1 MMFDIPEQYKV
12 QVKIALKDFIP
23 KDLKPEKKKRI
34 KEAIKDVSLAY
45 QIAGEQIPSVMNN
58 EYRCQ
63 VIQIYDIEV
72 RNIKEASFIASTYQS
87 IIKSLCVLKIH
98 DAVSEVYSFALKR
111 LSQVD
116 NSQVVILD
124 DECSEVFQTM
134 LPDRQKERFFEYMSF
149 NKIINKTNKVN
160 FYYEMFTKEFM
171 LKNEKA
177 YSNMELIL
185 ERPVWYDFNRI
196 VRIYSL
202 LKTIVDNKEIISK
215 TTNNVEKIK
224 INQEIKNS
232 LEKLEAEIK

>member
-1 MMFDIPEQYKV
+1 
-12 QVKIALKDFIP
+12 
-23 KDLKPEKKKRI
+23 
-34 KEAIKDVSLAY
+34 
-45 QIAGEQIPSVMNN
+45 
-58 EYRCQ
+58 
-63 VIQIYDIEV
+63 
-72 RNIKEASFIASTYQS
+72 
-87 IIKSLCVLKIH
+87 
-98 DAVSEVYSFALKR
+98 
-111 LSQVD
+111 
-116 NSQVVILD
+116 
-124 DECSEVFQTM
+124 
-134 LPDRQKERFFEYMSF
+134 
-149 NKIINKTNKVN
+149 
-160 FYYEMFTKEFM
+160 M

>member
-45 QIAGEQIPSVMNN
+45 QIAGEQIPSVMNG

-98 DAVSEVYSFALKR
+98 DSVSEVYSFALKR

-124 DECSEVFQTM
+124 TECSEVFQTM
-134 LPDRQKERFFEYMSF
+134 LPDRQKERFFGYMSY

-171 LKNEKA
+171 LKNEKV

-202 LKTIVDNKEIISK
+202 LKTIVDNKEIVSK
-215 TTNNVEKIK
+215 TTSNVEKIK